1 MDAREASN
9 RFQMLAPSLKEIFEG
24 LRIGTSK
31 FEYGRTS
38 IKDWQLHLRFSGD
51 ALRFPNV
58 DSKGSHYRRSFRV
71 VPSRVK
77 TWTAARHINESR
89 AVASDWFIREL
100 IPSIKKNERLNR
112 HFVAGDPGAGKST
125 LLKYLINTHWNAL
138 REARIIFSKFEFMKF
153 MTAQWYTG
161 RDSIAAD
168 IDNYLSY
175 ILLRDLVT
183 TTYFSLP
190 QGDKYEPFLV
200 KPANLRKEL
209 IQEVEE
215 AFAPDADLASL
226 SPDVYAQQLYEVI
239 TAKDYEPKRLADIPA
254 LIRLALVRQ
263 LAKGRTM
270 CVILDGLDHV
280 SIPDSL
286 LQNERQFVLT
296 YIFSHINS
304 ITSFRTFYPNG
315 IELPLEALFV
325 VRENT
330 LLVHEASGHTDV
342 NLGRPKST

>member
-1 MDAREASN
+1 
-9 RFQMLAPSLKEIFEG
+9 
-24 LRIGTSK
+24 
-31 FEYGRTS
+31 
-38 IKDWQLHLRFSGD
+38 
-51 ALRFPNV
+51 
-58 DSKGSHYRRSFRV
+58 
-71 VPSRVK
+71 
-77 TWTAARHINESR
+77 
-89 AVASDWFIREL
+89 
-100 IPSIKKNERLNR
+100 
-112 HFVAGDPGAGKST
+112 
-125 LLKYLINTHWNAL
+125 
-138 REARIIFSKFEFMKF
+138 MKF

-175 ILLRDLVT
+175 ILLRELVT

-270 CVILDGLDHV
+270 CVILDAGSRINTGL
-280 SIPDSL
+280 P
-286 LQNERQFVLT
+286 
-296 YIFSHINS
+296 
-304 ITSFRTFYPNG
+304 TS
-315 IELPLEALFV
+315 E
-325 VRENT
+325 
-330 LLVHEASGHTDV
+330 
-342 NLGRPKST
+342 